1 MAISN
6 ITKTGGTTANP
17 IISAVIDTISFNN
30 IPAGGKGTKGSAFWN
45 HSVNVDVWKDN
56 GDGTK
61 WKPAVNAVD
70 IDWNGAELG
79 SSTINTTGE
88 LLALIKS
95 MADRIEQLENGMLTI
110 SNAVIQQVLETTPTE
125 N

>member
-30 IPAGGKGTKGSAFWN
+30 IPAGNKGTKGVAFWN
-45 HSVNVDVWKDN
+45 HSANADVWKDN

-70 IDWNGAELG
+70 IDWNGAE
-79 SSTINTTGE
+79 
-88 LLALIKS
+88 
-95 MADRIEQLENGMLTI
+95 
-110 SNAVIQQVLETTPTE
+110 
-125 N
+125 